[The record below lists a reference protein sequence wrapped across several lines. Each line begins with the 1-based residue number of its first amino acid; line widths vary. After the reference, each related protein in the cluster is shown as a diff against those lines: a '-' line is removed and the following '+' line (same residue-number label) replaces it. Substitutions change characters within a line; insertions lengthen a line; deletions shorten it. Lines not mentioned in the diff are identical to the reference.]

1 MHRTTIFILY
11 SIRSKKSIMAKIFEY
26 QNDELCIKYL
36 GMPIFIGNIKAKYW
50 GNLRNKI
57 YSKLLG

>member
-1 MHRTTIFILY
+1 
-11 SIRSKKSIMAKIFEY
+11 MAKIFEY